1 MSNSSPNATRRR
13 FLQLAAISAASAPLL
28 GILAQRTAYADDLP
42 HLAESDATA
51 VALGY
56 IEDASKVDASKY
68 PTYKVGLNCAGCQF
82 YQGKAG
88 EAFAP
93 CQLFPGKAVSSK
105 GWCSGFNAKK
115 A

>member
-13 FLQLAAISAASAPLL
+13 FLQLAAIGAASAPLL
-28 GILAQRTAYADDLP
+28 GIFAQRDAYADDLP

-51 VALGY
+51 TALGY
-56 IEDASKVDASKY
+56 KEDASKVDAAKY
-68 PTYKVGLNCAGCQF
+68 PTYKAGLNCAGCQF
-82 YQGKAG
+82 YQGKAAD
-88 EAFAP
+88 AFAP
-93 CQLFPGKAVSSK
+93 CQLFPGKAVASK